1 MGIKLTTLRV
11 LRILEPLICCRL
23 YSEQSR
29 NLIIITPV
37 IKDQYRGL
45 ARHFHE
51 ENGREV
57 CNERKQFVRLEIPIY
72 HNFSNG
78 LPPKNGVFH

>member
-1 MGIKLTTLRV
+1 MEIELTTLRV
-11 LRILEPLICCRL
+11 LGVLEPLICCRL
-23 YSEQSR
+23 YGKQSR

-51 ENGREV
+51 ENARDV
-57 CNERKQFVRLEIPIY
+57 CNERNQFVRLEIPIY
-72 HNFSNG
+72 HIFVNG
-78 LPPKNGVFH
+78 LPPKNGAFH